1 MLDQMDFEQDWEILD
16 YVFWMYCYRVFGE
29 QDGDVMFLGSVVDIL
44 VIDDFNFSQEDQ
56 QDIQIYEKYDNF
68 LYGIKKKKE
77 KMVSVVFMKKYI
89 YVVKIIKFVLIQELV
104 IYIVEE
110 YLCLCSQDSMSLD
123 IVRIFLVI
131 V

>member
-89 YVVKIIKFVLIQELV
+89 YVVRIIKFILIQELV

-110 YLCLCSQDSMSLD
+110 YLCLCS
-123 IVRIFLVI
+123 
-131 V
+131 